1 VPKLIYSPTASL
13 DEYVADVEGKWDW
26 SRPDEEV
33 HSFINDLQRQLHTHL
48 YGRRLYEVLRAW
60 EDMDVTQQPSYI
72 ADFKEIW
79 RGIDK
84 IVFSRT
90 LSDVTTGRTRLER
103 EFDPDLVRQ
112 LKETT
117 QHDILIGGPEL
128 AAQALEAG
136 LVDELHLFL
145 APVVVGGGKR
155 ALPDGLRLD
164 LELLSERRFANGT
177 LYLRYG
183 IAA

>member
-13 DEYVADVEGKWDW
+13 DEYVADTEGKWDW

-33 HSFINDLQRQLHTHL
+33 HSFINDLQRQLGTHL

-90 LSDVTTGRTRLER
+90 LSGVTTGRTRLER
-103 EFDPDLVRQ
+103 DFDANLIRE

-117 QHDILIGGPEL
+117 RHDILIGGPEL

-136 LVDELHLFL
+136 LVDELQLFL
-145 APVVVGGGKR
+145 APVVVGGGKK
-155 ALPDGLRLD
+155 ALPHGLRLD

-177 LYLRYG
+177 VYLRYS